1 MNIRYP
7 VMVLMRALLVL
18 IGGIVPASTAAQTVL
33 GPEYRLSR
41 SAVTSLQ
48 RDERQC
54 DYFLW
59 TKLGGDAQ
67 RISFSYET
75 TDGKSDGD
83 TPRIENVT
91 IAINPGR
98 DIPTA
103 RIIGVADKQQSIW
116 QLQMSSGTYDANRKC
131 LANIP
136 ISPSSSK

>member
-1 MNIRYP
+1 MNVRYS
-7 VMVLMRALLVL
+7 VLVPMQALLVL
-18 IGGIVPASTAAQTVL
+18 MGGIVPASTTAQTVL

-41 SAVTSLQ
+41 SVVSSVQ

-75 TDGKSDGD
+75 ADGQSDGD

-91 IAINPGR
+91 IVINPGR

-103 RIIGVADKQQSIW
+103 RITGVAGKQQSMW
-116 QLQMSSGTYDANRKC
+116 QLQMSAGTYGANRKC

-136 ISPSSSK
+136 ISQH

>member
-7 VMVLMRALLVL
+7 VIVLMQVL
-18 IGGIVPASTAAQTVL
+18 AVFASGLVPASAAAQSVL

-41 SAVTSLQ
+41 SEVTSVQ

-67 RISFSYET
+67 RISFTYQT
-75 TDGKSDGD
+75 PDGLIDGD

-91 IAINPGR
+91 IMINGGR

-103 RIIGVADKQQSIW
+103 RIAGVGDKQQSIW
-116 QLQMSSGTYDANRKC
+116 QLQMSTVTYNANRKC

-136 ISPSSSK
+136 ISQHRNQ

>member
-1 MNIRYP
+1 MNTRYLGI
-7 VMVLMRALLVL
+7 VLMPTLLVL

-33 GPEYRLSR
+33 GPEYTLTK

-67 RISFSYET
+67 RVSFSYIGPN
-75 TDGKSDGD
+75 GKSEGD

-91 IAINPGR
+91 VVINPAK
-98 DIPTA
+98 DVPTA
-103 RIIGVADKQQSIW
+103 TITGTDDSRRTLW
-116 QLQMSSGTYDANRKC
+116 QLEMSRGVYDANQRC
-131 LANIP
+131 LSNLS
-136 ISPSSSK
+136 ISQKAGK